1 MIRKTE
7 TARDYSGIK
16 EVIIKHQIKEDAV
29 ALLDVVT
36 RNDGIRLTRMS
47 KKDAALI
54 AASLNN
60 IMKIIGE

>member
-16 EVIIKHQIKEDAV
+16 EVIIKHQIKEDAA
-29 ALLDVVT
+29 ALLEVLT
-36 RNDGIRLTRMS
+36 EKGIRLDRMS
-47 KKDAALI
+47 KKDAAFI

-60 IMKIIGE
+60 ILKIIGE

>member
-16 EVIIKHQIKEDAV
+16 EVIVKHQIKEDAA
-29 ALLDVVT
+29 ALLNVIT
-36 RNDGIRLTRMS
+36 RNDGLRLDRMS
-47 KKDAALI
+47 KKDAAFI

-60 IMKIIGE
+60 ILKIIGE